1 MSDMTLFPVGARWVL
16 LDERAFEIGQYDSQR
31 QALEAAGDYVRRL
44 AEPRYIMICED
55 EWRERLLRP
64 SRQ

>member
-44 AEPRYIMICED
+44 SEPRYIMICED
-55 EWRERLLRP
+55 QWRERLIRP
-64 SRQ
+64 GRA

>member
-1 MSDMTLFPVGARWVL
+1 MSDMTLFPVGPRWVL

-44 AEPRYIMICED
+44 AEPRYIMICEK
-55 EWRERLLRP
+55 EWEERLIRP
-64 SRQ
+64 APN

>member
-16 LDERAFEIGQYDSQR
+16 LDERAFEIGQFETQS
-31 QALEAAGDYVRRL
+31 QALEAAGAYVRRL

-64 SRQ
+64 TPT